1 MATRERHTA
10 EKANAESVVFDRAN
24 TVEIPASLWRHLRFE
39 AKLALALRS
48 RRTGGQRVNS
58 ARARWLALSSLECP
72 GRKQKMAKKMQRE
85 EGWVLGGLRCFLNGF
100 SSKITGVLQS
110 QSQSDKHYDSTHSS
124 RL

>member
-58 ARARWLALSSLECP
+58 ARALVGLVVVGVSRKEAEDGEEDAAGGRLGFRGAALLLE
-72 GRKQKMAKKMQRE
+72 RFQ
-85 EGWVLGGLRCFLNGF
+85 F
-100 SSKITGVLQS
+100 
-110 QSQSDKHYDSTHSS
+110 
-124 RL
+124 

>member
-39 AKLALALRS
+39 AKLALALWS
-48 RRTGGQRVNS
+48 RRSGGQRVNS
-58 ARARWLALSSLECP
+58 ARVAWLALLSLVGVS

-85 EGWVLGGLRCFLNGF
+85 EVAF
-100 SSKITGVLQS
+100 
-110 QSQSDKHYDSTHSS
+110 
-124 RL
+124 